1 MMARGS
7 EQSGMANSAS
17 PGARSMS
24 WRGSAVMAPPRS
36 PIRSA
41 RRRAAARV
49 LGDLGE
55 FVAEQVDCHAF
66 ETVGDRVRPQT
77 CHDVV
82 AVEAVEIVDHILGR
96 DVWAG
101 HGFPFGVWLP
111 ARAVCPSPAGAVLGC
126 GRGLVDRCAGRVW
139 IWLSCAGAAVS
150 ASPAVGVAGWAGRN
164 RAARTAPA

>member
-82 AVEAVEIVDHILGR
+82 TVEAVEIVDHVLAR
-96 DVWAG
+96 DVWAD
-101 HGFPFGVWLP
+101 HGSSRCWFGVRLP
-111 ARAVCPSPAGAVLGC
+111 TRAVCPSRARAVLGC
-126 GRGLVDRCAGRVW
+126 GRGLMG
-139 IWLSCAGAAVS
+139 
-150 ASPAVGVAGWAGRN
+150 
-164 RAARTAPA
+164 